1 MGTAVLSTLRQ
12 ALFGAVLPIQG
23 RCGGAGDN
31 PELRLSRANT
41 TSRIRSSVFK
51 DRRVLPDERLDS
63 HGRGS
68 RQFFDQCIGTSENAI
83 LVVDCNRQK
92 ML

>member
-1 MGTAVLSTLRQ
+1 MGTDVLSTLRQ
-12 ALFGAVLPIQG
+12 TLFRAVLPIEGQ
-23 RCGGAGDN
+23 CPGAGDN
-31 PELRLSRANT
+31 PELRLSRTNAR
-41 TSRIRSSVFK
+41 SRTRSSVSK

-63 HGRGS
+63 HRRGS

-83 LVVDCNRQK
+83 LVVDRDRQK